1 MTDVAG
7 PPAPPER
14 FSSSPIRGA
23 DAATGGSTDGSDLDV
38 NCSMAPVFEIPTENR
53 TKAGRQAEIPQ
64 AGSQIVVPF
73 SAPILP
79 AGSITGIWVGGRLTA
94 STQIS
99 AGCDSRPAR

>member
-1 MTDVAG
+1 MTEVAG

-38 NCSMAPVFEIPTENR
+38 NCSMAQVFEIPSENR
-53 TKAGRQAEIPQ
+53 TTAGIRQKYLKPA
-64 AGSQIVVPF
+64 ARSPF
-73 SAPILP
+73 RSAPILP
-79 AGSITGIWVGGRLTA
+79 AGSITGIWVGGGLTA

-99 AGCDSRPAR
+99 AGC